1 LVTFPPLITHLC
13 VFQGHTQGKEESL
26 MHNYELVIII
36 HPDLDDEAIEQSL
49 DRIKGWITDG
59 DGNVDKIDKWGKRRL
74 SYQIQKQNEG
84 IYYLL
89 DVSMLPTSI
98 AELER
103 NLTILEPVM
112 RHMIVAK

>member
-1 LVTFPPLITHLC
+1 
-13 VFQGHTQGKEESL
+13 

-49 DRIKGWITDG
+49 DRIKGWITAG
-59 DGNVDKIDKWGKRRL
+59 DGSINKVDKWGKRRL

-89 DVSMLPTSI
+89 DVSILPTSI
-98 AELER
+98 ADLER

-112 RHMIVAK
+112 RYMIVAK

>member
-1 LVTFPPLITHLC
+1 
-13 VFQGHTQGKEESL
+13 

-36 HPDLDDEAIEQSL
+36 HPDLDDEAIEQTL
-49 DRIKGWITDG
+49 DRIRVWITDG
-59 DGNVDKIDKWGKRRL
+59 GGSIDKIDRWGKRHM

-89 DVSMLPTSI
+89 NVSMLPTSV
-98 AELER
+98 AELEK
-103 NLTILEPVM
+103 NLMILEPVM

>member
-1 LVTFPPLITHLC
+1 
-13 VFQGHTQGKEESL
+13 

-59 DGNVDKIDKWGKRRL
+59 DGNIDKIDKWGKRRL

>member
-1 LVTFPPLITHLC
+1 
-13 VFQGHTQGKEESL
+13 

-49 DRIKGWITDG
+49 DRIKGWITAG
-59 DGNVDKIDKWGKRRL
+59 EGSIDKIDKWGKRRL

-112 RHMIVAK
+112 RYMIVAK

>member
-1 LVTFPPLITHLC
+1 
-13 VFQGHTQGKEESL
+13 

>member
-1 LVTFPPLITHLC
+1 
-13 VFQGHTQGKEESL
+13 

-49 DRIKGWITDG
+49 DRIKGWITAG
-59 DGNVDKIDKWGKRRL
+59 DGNITKIDKWGKRRL

-112 RHMIVAK
+112 RHMVVAK